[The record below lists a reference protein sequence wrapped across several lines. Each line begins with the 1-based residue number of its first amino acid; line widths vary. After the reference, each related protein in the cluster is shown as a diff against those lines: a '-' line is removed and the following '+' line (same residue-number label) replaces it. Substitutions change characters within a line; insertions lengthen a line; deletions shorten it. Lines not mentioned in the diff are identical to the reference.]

1 MVVDVCQPWHY
12 KKIMK
17 PVLETILDEL
27 GKSAPDIVVA
37 THYDS
42 DHIGGLIPLIEDYI
56 EDIKEVWVHRSPEL
70 YEEEMTLIES
80 FDRMENDK
88 SYNQFVFES
97 RIIDQFS
104 SIKEEAIREKS
115 SFVIESI
122 RQLRTFIGLIPADK
136 ERHFYHGYEL
146 EDWPEI

>member
-1 MVVDVCQPWHY
+1 MVVDVCIPWHY